1 MSNKTKPIIVLVF
14 ASIFG
19 GLAPGFARF
28 AMEQFTPFSIMILTS
43 LISLIVLLIL
53 SGGLKNLYVKKK
65 DLLFLILAMIFWAAN
80 SFFFFH
86 GLEGAD
92 RTTAVAT
99 STLYLFSPMIVLIIS
114 VIMKRLKFTLGKI
127 IGVVI
132 GILGGLTILS
142 QSFADTA
149 QVMIR
154 SIGAF
159 RGNILILSGVLAI
172 SFYWLVSDELTKRRN
187 YSALLVTVYSNLGIL
202 LLALPFFFKEIGN
215 KGFSFFPLDS
225 RAVIGVLGI
234 SLVGGVLTNYL
245 YQWGIKNSS
254 AFTGASV
261 LYISPLSTAVFA
273 FLFLGEELSAVLILS
288 AILIAIGVLFTTILP
303 ALKKD

>member
-1 MSNKTKPIIVLVF
+1 MSNKTKPIIVLVL

-28 AMEQFTPFSIMILTS
+28 AIEQFTPFSIMILTS

-86 GLEGAD
+86 GLEGVD

-149 QVMIR
+149 QVMVR

-172 SFYWLVSDELTKRRN
+172 SFYWLISDELTKRRN

-202 LLALPFFFKEIGN
+202 LLALPFFIKETSN
-215 KGFSFFPLDS
+215 KGFNFFPLDS
-225 RAVIGVLGI
+225 KAVIGILGI

-254 AFTGASV
+254 AFAGASV

-288 AILIAIGVLFTTILP
+288 AILIAIGVLFTTVLP
-303 ALKKD
+303 ALKKE